1 LIDSSIQLAERT
13 SAVLVMD
20 VVESVQQIAL
30 NESVWIQRW
39 HDFLNRV
46 EHDLLPRHHGRLVK
60 KLGDGLMVEFTD
72 IRHALDGALAIHA
85 LMADCNQGIPEEMHM
100 SLRAGIN
107 STRIYADGWDVYGAG
122 VNLAARL
129 TSLAGPGETII
140 SATARDA
147 LVNDSNTTLDDL
159 GDCYLKHM
167 MEPVRAYRVGAGTA
181 NSVVP
186 ARKDY
191 AAELQPTIM
200 VLPFESRS
208 LQPEVIA
215 VGEMIADSIISYL
228 SRTRHLL
235 VISRHSSNARPLR
248 SQMMHPSQSHL
259 HADYVLSGSFIVF
272 DRRLMI
278 MAELAETHTGTLIW
292 SERLN
297 GEIDDLFLAESKL
310 GFQIA
315 AGAHESVIATEVHRA
330 ATQPLQT
337 LRSCTLLLGAITL
350 MHRARRPEFDR
361 ARVMLEHLTERHNRH
376 ALPSAW
382 MAVWYVLR
390 VAQGWADQPERD
402 ANAALVCCDQALAKD
417 SQSAFAIAV
426 TGQVQGY
433 LKKDLA
439 TAERLYQQALACN
452 PNESLAW
459 LWLGMNAGF
468 RGESE
473 EALEATSRAL
483 TLSSLDPLRYYFESL
498 AASAAVTAGQY
509 QRGIELA
516 RSSLRRNSAHSS
528 TYRALAIGQA
538 LSGQVEQAR
547 TTVAALLRLEPSFT
561 ISQFIQRMPGARS
574 SPEHAEK
581 LARALRA
588 AGLPE

>member
-1 LIDSSIQLAERT
+1 
-13 SAVLVMD
+13 MD
-20 VVESVQQIAL
+20 IVESVQQIAID
-30 NESVWIQRW
+30 ESSWVQRW
-39 HDFLNRV
+39 HEFLNRV
-46 EHDLLPRHHGRLVK
+46 EHDLLPTLHGRLVK
-60 KLGDGLMVEFTD
+60 KLGDGLMVEFAST
-72 IRHALDGALAIHA
+72 RLALDGALAIHA
-85 LMADCNQGIPEEMHM
+85 LLVDCNQGIPQEMQM

-140 SATARDA
+140 SAAAHDSLEDA
-147 LVNDSNTTLDDL
+147 SSLTVVDL
-159 GDCYLKHM
+159 GDCYLKHIPD
-167 MEPVRAYRVGAGTA
+167 PVRAYRVGATNA
-181 NSVVP
+181 NLGLP
-186 ARKDY
+186 ARKEY
-191 AAELQPTIM
+191 AAELQPTIT

-208 LQPEVIA
+208 LQPEVLA
-215 VGEMIADSIISYL
+215 VGEMISDSIIGYL

-235 VISRHSSNARPLR
+235 VISRHSSTAQPSRSPMMRPSR
-248 SQMMHPSQSHL
+248 SHL
-259 HADYVLSGSFIVF
+259 HADYVLSGSFIVI

-278 MAELAETHTGTLIW
+278 MAELAEAQTGTLIW
-292 SERLN
+292 SERLA
-297 GEIDDLFLAESKL
+297 GEVEDLFLVESKL

-315 AGAHESVIATEVHRA
+315 AAAHESVIATEVHRA

-361 ARVMLEHLTERHNRH
+361 AKVMLEHLAERHNRH
-376 ALPSAW
+376 ALPNAW
-382 MAVWYVLR
+382 MAIWHVLR
-390 VAQGWADQPERD
+390 VAQGWSEQPDHD
-402 ANAALVCCDQALAKD
+402 ATAALACCDNALSKD

-426 TGQVQGY
+426 TGQVHGY
-433 LKKDLA
+433 LKKDLT
-439 TAERLYQQALACN
+439 TAEKLYQQALACD

-473 EALEATSRAL
+473 EALQATSRAL
-483 TLSSLDPLRYYFESL
+483 SLSSLDPLRYYYESL

-516 RSSLRRNSAHSS
+516 RSSLSRNSAHSS

-547 TTVAALLRLEPSFT
+547 STVAALLRLEPSFT